1 MGTITF
7 LLVLSFLVFFHE
19 LGHFLAAR
27 YFGVKVHVFSIGFG
41 KQLFA
46 KEWKGTTWQFALIP
60 LGGYVRMKGQDDTKP
75 GIEEEGN
82 DSYNTKKPWQRI
94 VILFAGPFANFIL
107 AAVLYF
113 FIAVLGA
120 SALAPQV
127 GKVLENSPAQ
137 EAGILAK
144 DEILKINNT
153 EITTWNDI
161 GKVIVNTQG
170 PLKFYL
176 KRDDKYFAKTINPYI
191 SDSQNMFK
199 EKIKKRM
206 IGISPSGKV
215 INLDLSFGESLV
227 FAYEKTIF
235 ASTMI
240 FQGVQKLIQGIIP
253 SSEIGGVITI
263 GKVISD
269 ASESSIIA
277 LLSITALIS
286 VNLGVLNLLPI
297 PALDGGHIMFNLYE
311 MILRRKPSDKVF
323 MFLTIMGWVI
333 LASLMLLGI
342 YNDINRIFLK
352 E

>member
-46 KEWKGTTWQFALIP
+46 KEWMGTTWQFALIP
-60 LGGYVRMKGQDDTKP
+60 LGGYVKMKGQDDSKP
-75 GIEEEGN
+75 SLIEEGN
-82 DSYNTKKPWQRI
+82 DSYNNKLPWQRI
-94 VILFAGPFANFIL
+94 IILFSGPFANFLL
-107 AAVLYF
+107 AAILYF
-113 FIAVLGA
+113 SIALMGA
-120 SALAPQV
+120 TAWAPQV
-127 GKVLENSPAQ
+127 GQVVVNSPAYQ
-137 EAGILAK
+137 AGILPN
-144 DEILKINNT
+144 DEIIKINDT
-153 EITTWNDI
+153 DIKAWDEI
-161 GKVIVNTQG
+161 GKTIINSDG
-170 PLKFYL
+170 ALKFFI
-176 KRDDKYFAKTINPYI
+176 KRDGLIIAKTIDPQVA
-191 SDSQNMFK
+191 DSENMFK

-215 INLDLSFGESLV
+215 VTLEFSLTEALI
-227 FAYEKTIF
+227 FAYDKTVF

-240 FQGVQKLIQGIIP
+240 FQGIQKLISGVIP
-253 SSEIGGVITI
+253 SSEVGGVISI

-277 LLSITALIS
+277 LFSITALIS

-311 MILRRKPSDKVF
+311 MITRRKPSEKVF
-323 MFLTIMGWVI
+323 MNLTIIGWVI
-333 LASLMLLGI
+333 LGSLMLLGI
-342 YNDINRIFLK
+342 YNDITRIFFK
-352 E
+352 

>member
-19 LGHFLAAR
+19 LGHFIAAR
-27 YFGVKVHVFSIGFG
+27 FFGVKVHVFSIGFG
-41 KQLFA
+41 KQVFA
-46 KEWKGTTWQFALIP
+46 KEWRGTTWQLSLIP
-60 LGGYVRMKGQDDTKP
+60 LGGYVKMKGQDDSNP
-75 GIEEEGN
+75 ALVEVGD

-94 VILFAGPFANFIL
+94 VILFAGPFANFLL
-107 AAVLYF
+107 AAILYF
-113 FIAVLGA
+113 SIAIMGA
-120 SALAPQV
+120 STFAAQIGTV
-127 GKVLENSPAQ
+127 QKDSPAFH
-137 EAGILAK
+137 AGIQK
-144 DEILKINNT
+144 DDLIVRINNV
-153 EITTWNDI
+153 EIKSWEDI
-161 GKVIVNTQG
+161 GKIIVNSQG
-170 PLKFYL
+170 PLKFYI
-176 KRDDKYFAKTINPYI
+176 KRNNNLIVKTINPYI

-215 INLDLSFGESLV
+215 IQLDLSLSESLV
-227 FAYEKTIF
+227 YAYEKTIF

-253 SSEIGGVITI
+253 SSEVGGVITI

-277 LLSITALIS
+277 LLTITALIS

-297 PALDGGHIMFNLYE
+297 PALDGGHIMFNIYE
-311 MILRRKPSDKVF
+311 MITRRKPSDKVF
-323 MFLTIMGWVI
+323 MILTITGWVI
-333 LASLMLLGI
+333 LGSLMLLGI

-352 E
+352 

>member
-19 LGHFLAAR
+19 LGHFVAAR

-41 KQLFA
+41 KQIFA
-46 KEWKGTTWQFALIP
+46 KEWKGTTWQLSLIP
-60 LGGYVRMKGQDDTKP
+60 LGGYVKMKGQDDSNP
-75 GIEEEGN
+75 ALIEVGD

-94 VILFAGPFANFIL
+94 VILFAGPFANFLL
-107 AAVLYF
+107 AAILYF
-113 FIAVLGA
+113 SIAIMGA
-120 SALAPQV
+120 STFAAQIGTV
-127 GKVLENSPAQ
+127 QKNSPAFH
-137 EAGILAK
+137 AGILK
-144 DEILKINNT
+144 DDLIVRINEQEIKSW
-153 EITTWNDI
+153 EDI
-161 GKVIVNTQG
+161 GKIIVNSQG
-170 PLKFYL
+170 ALKFYI
-176 KRDDKYFAKTINPYI
+176 KRDNQLIAKTINPHI

-215 INLDLSFGESLV
+215 VQLDLSLSESLV
-227 FAYEKTIF
+227 YAYEKTIF
-235 ASTMI
+235 SSTMI

-269 ASESSIIA
+269 ASQSSIIA
-277 LLSITALIS
+277 LFTITALIS

-297 PALDGGHIMFNLYE
+297 PALDGGHIMFNIYE
-311 MILRRKPSDKVF
+311 MITKRKPSDKVF
-323 MFLTIMGWVI
+323 MVLTITGWVI
-333 LASLMLLGI
+333 LGSLMLLGI

-352 E
+352 

>member
-1 MGTITF
+1 LGTITF

-27 YFGVKVHVFSIGFG
+27 YFGVRVHVFSIGFG
-41 KQLFA
+41 KQIFA
-46 KEWKGTTWQFALIP
+46 KEWRGTTWQLSLIP
-60 LGGYVRMKGQDDTKP
+60 LGGYVKMKGQDDSNP
-75 GIEEEGN
+75 ALIENGD

-94 VILFAGPFANFIL
+94 IILFAGPFANFLL
-107 AAVLYF
+107 AAILYF
-113 FIAVLGA
+113 SIAIMGA
-120 SALAPQV
+120 STFAAQIGTV
-127 GKVLENSPAQ
+127 QKNSPAFN
-137 EAGILAK
+137 AGILK
-144 DEILKINNT
+144 DDLIIRINEKEIKAW
-153 EITTWNDI
+153 EDI
-161 GKVIVNTQG
+161 GKIIVNSQG
-170 PLKFYL
+170 PLKFYI
-176 KRDDKYFAKTINPYI
+176 KRDNKLIAKTINPYI

-215 INLDLSFGESLV
+215 IQLDLSLSESLV
-227 FAYEKTIF
+227 YAYEKTIF
-235 ASTMI
+235 SSTMI

-277 LLSITALIS
+277 LFTITALIS

-297 PALDGGHIMFNLYE
+297 PALDGGHIMFNIYE
-311 MILRRKPSDKVF
+311 MITKRKPSDKVF
-323 MFLTIMGWVI
+323 MFLTIAGWVI
-333 LASLMLLGI
+333 LGSLMLLGI

-352 E
+352 

>member
-27 YFGVKVHVFSIGFG
+27 YFKVKVHVFSIGFG
-41 KQLFA
+41 KQIYS
-46 KEWKGTTWQFALIP
+46 KYWMGTTWQISMIP
-60 LGGYVRMKGQDDTKP
+60 LGGYVKMKGQDDSNP
-75 GIEEEGN
+75 ALSESGD

-94 VILFAGPFANFIL
+94 IILFAGPFANFLL
-107 AAVLYF
+107 AAILYF
-113 FIAVLGA
+113 TIALMGA
-120 SALAPQV
+120 NTIAAQV
-127 GKVLENSPAQ
+127 GVVQENSPAFH
-137 EAGILAK
+137 AGIQAN
-144 DEILKINNT
+144 DEIFRINNSDIKSWD
-153 EITTWNDI
+153 EIGKIITT
-161 GKVIVNTQG
+161 TQG
-170 PLKFYL
+170 ALQFFI
-176 KRDDKYFAKTINPYI
+176 KREDKIVVKIINPQI
-191 SDSQNMFK
+191 GDSQNLFN

-215 INLDLSFGESLV
+215 ITLDLSISQALV

-240 FQGVQKLIQGIIP
+240 FQGVQKLIQGVIP

-311 MILRRKPSDKVF
+311 LITRRKPSEKVF

-333 LASLMLLGI
+333 LGSLMMLGI
-342 YNDINRIFLK
+342 YNDINRIFLNN
-352 E
+352 

>member
-46 KEWKGTTWQFALIP
+46 KEWMGTTWQFALIP
-60 LGGYVRMKGQDDTKP
+60 LGGYVKMKGQDDSKP
-75 GIEEEGN
+75 SLVEEGN
-82 DSYNTKKPWQRI
+82 DSYNNKLPWQRI
-94 VILFAGPFANFIL
+94 IILFSGPFANFIL
-107 AAVLYF
+107 ATILYF
-113 FIAVLGA
+113 SIALMGA
-120 SALAPQV
+120 TAWAPQV
-127 GKVLENSPAQ
+127 GQVVVNSPAYQ
-137 EAGILAK
+137 AGILPN
-144 DEILKINNT
+144 DEIIRINDT
-153 EITTWNDI
+153 YIKAWDEI
-161 GKVIVNTQG
+161 GKTIINSDG
-170 PLKFYL
+170 ALKFFI
-176 KRDDKYFAKTINPYI
+176 KRDGLIIAKTIDPQV
-191 SDSQNMFK
+191 SDSENMFK

-215 INLDLSFGESLV
+215 VTLQFSFSEALI
-227 FAYEKTIF
+227 FAYDKTVF

-240 FQGVQKLIQGIIP
+240 FQGIQKLISGVIP
-253 SSEIGGVITI
+253 SSEVGGVISI

-277 LLSITALIS
+277 LFSITALIS

-311 MILRRKPSDKVF
+311 MITRRKPSEKVF
-323 MFLTIMGWVI
+323 MNLTIIGWVI
-333 LASLMLLGI
+333 LGSLMLLGI
-342 YNDINRIFLK
+342 YNDITRIFFK
-352 E
+352 

>member
-27 YFGVKVHVFSIGFG
+27 YFGVRVHVFSIGFG
-41 KQLFA
+41 KQVFA
-46 KEWKGTTWQFALIP
+46 KEWRGTTWQLSLIP
-60 LGGYVRMKGQDDTKP
+60 LGGYVKMKGQDDSNP
-75 GIEEEGN
+75 ALIENGD

-94 VILFAGPFANFIL
+94 IILFAGPFANFLL
-107 AAVLYF
+107 AAILYF
-113 FIAVLGA
+113 SIAIMGA
-120 SALAPQV
+120 STFAAQIGTV
-127 GKVLENSPAQ
+127 QKNSPAFN
-137 EAGILAK
+137 AGILK
-144 DEILKINNT
+144 DDLIIRINEKEIKAW
-153 EITTWNDI
+153 EDI
-161 GKVIVNTQG
+161 GKIIVNSQG
-170 PLKFYL
+170 PLKFYI
-176 KRDDKYFAKTINPYI
+176 KRDNKLIAKTINPYI

-215 INLDLSFGESLV
+215 IQLDLSLSESLV
-227 FAYEKTIF
+227 YAYEKTIF
-235 ASTMI
+235 SSTMI

-277 LLSITALIS
+277 LFTITALIS

-297 PALDGGHIMFNLYE
+297 PALDGGHIMFNIYE
-311 MILRRKPSDKVF
+311 MITKRKPSDKVF
-323 MFLTIMGWVI
+323 MFLTIAGWVI
-333 LASLMLLGI
+333 LGSLMLLGI

-352 E
+352 

>member
-46 KEWKGTTWQFALIP
+46 KEWMGTTWQFALIP
-60 LGGYVRMKGQDDTKP
+60 LGGYVKMKGQDDSNP
-75 GIEEEGN
+75 ALIEEGN
-82 DSYNTKKPWQRI
+82 DSYNNKLPWQRI

-107 AAVLYF
+107 AAILYF
-113 FIAVLGA
+113 SIALMGA
-120 SALAPQV
+120 TAWAPQIGQV
-127 GKVLENSPAQ
+127 VVNSPAYH
-137 EAGILAK
+137 AGILPN
-144 DEILKINNT
+144 DEIIKINDT
-153 EITTWNDI
+153 DIKAWDEI
-161 GKVIVNTQG
+161 GKAIINSDG
-170 PLKFYL
+170 PLKFFIEREGL
-176 KRDDKYFAKTINPYI
+176 IIAKTIDPQV
-191 SDSQNMFK
+191 SDSENMFK

-215 INLDLSFGESLV
+215 ITLELSFSEALIY
-227 FAYEKTIF
+227 AYDKTVF

-240 FQGVQKLIQGIIP
+240 FQGVQKLISGVIP
-253 SSEIGGVITI
+253 SSEVGGVISI

-277 LLSITALIS
+277 LFSITALIS

-297 PALDGGHIMFNLYE
+297 PALDGGTPYSTM
-311 MILRRKPSDKVF
+311 
-323 MFLTIMGWVI
+323 
-333 LASLMLLGI
+333 
-342 YNDINRIFLK
+342 
-352 E
+352 